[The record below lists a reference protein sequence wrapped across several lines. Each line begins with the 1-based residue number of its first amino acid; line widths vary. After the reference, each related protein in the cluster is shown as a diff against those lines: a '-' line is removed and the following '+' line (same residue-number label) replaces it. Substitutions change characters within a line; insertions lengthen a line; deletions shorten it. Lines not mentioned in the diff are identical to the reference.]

1 MYAAFGLLFVAI
13 LTEVAATS
21 ALPRAQGFR
30 DPLWTTLVLLGYA
43 ASIWLLAV
51 VVRTLPVSTT
61 YAVWSGVGTAAIAL
75 VGALWL
81 GERLDWISVLA
92 LAAIVAGVV
101 VLNLHTVSH
110 EPDQVDAAGVTSNG
124 PSKMSTIRQE

>member
-21 ALPRAQGFR
+21 ALPRAHGFR
-30 DPLWTTLVLLGYA
+30 DPLWTVLVLGGYA
-43 ASIWLLAV
+43 VSIWLLAV

-61 YAVWSGVGTAAIAL
+61 YAVWSGVGTAAVAM

-81 GERLDWISVLA
+81 GERLDWVSMSA
-92 LAAIVAGVV
+92 LSLIVVGVV
-101 VLNLHTVSH
+101 VLNVHT
-110 EPDQVDAAGVTSNG
+110 AAH
-124 PSKMSTIRQE
+124 